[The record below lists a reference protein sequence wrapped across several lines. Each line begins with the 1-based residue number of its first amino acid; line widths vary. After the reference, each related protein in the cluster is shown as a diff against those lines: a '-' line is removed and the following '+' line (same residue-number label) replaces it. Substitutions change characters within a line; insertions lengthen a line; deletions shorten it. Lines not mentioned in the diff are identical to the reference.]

1 MTTTIRFLGASGTV
15 TGSKYLV
22 KTPASELLIDLGLFQ
37 GSRDWREKNWNKPP
51 IELSTIDAVLLTHAH
66 IDHTG
71 LIPRYYRE
79 GLRCPIYASRP
90 TEDLCRLL
98 LPDSGRLQEEEASY
112 RSKYDRSRHH
122 PPLPLYT
129 EEDARNCL
137 ELLRAV
143 EMSKPMDIPNTDCKA
158 RWDVAGH
165 ILGAATLTLETPDG
179 SITFSGDLGR
189 YNDPVI
195 LPPTQIKFGKLLLVE
210 STYGDR
216 FHDDADVEEELGNVV
231 RETSERG
238 GVLVIP
244 SFAVGRT
251 QSLLYFLRRLKES
264 GRITDLPIII
274 DSPMA
279 TDATEIY
286 LRHQELL
293 GPGVLAD
300 LAKGIRP
307 FSPSKLAFTRDREQS
322 KFINKQE
329 GPFIVISASGMLT
342 GGRILHHLMHRLG
355 DPKNTI
361 LFVGFQP
368 PGSKGDLLQ
377 SGIKSLRL
385 MKEEIP
391 VRAQVRT
398 IGGLSAHGDQRDL
411 LRWCS
416 SGDGRPDR
424 VMVLHGEPGA
434 AKVFSEKLSKDL
446 NWNSRVAKFDEEITL

>member
-1 MTTTIRFLGASGTV
+1 MG
-15 TGSKYLV
+15 
-22 KTPASELLIDLGLFQ
+22 
-37 GSRDWREKNWNKPP
+37 
-51 IELSTIDAVLLTHAH
+51 STI
-66 IDHTG
+66 
-71 LIPRYYRE
+71 
-79 GLRCPIYASRP
+79 
-90 TEDLCRLL
+90 
-98 LPDSGRLQEEEASY
+98 
-112 RSKYDRSRHH
+112 
-122 PPLPLYT
+122 
-129 EEDARNCL
+129 
-137 ELLRAV
+137 
-143 EMSKPMDIPNTDCKA
+143 DIPNTDCRA

-179 SITFSGDLGR
+179 IITFSGDLGR

-195 LPPTQIKFGKLLLVE
+195 LPPTKIKFGKLLLIE

-216 FHDDADVEEELGNVV
+216 YHEETDVEDDLCEVV
-231 RETSERG
+231 KDTVDRG

-251 QSLLYFLRRLKES
+251 QALLFYLKRLKEAV
-264 GRITDLPIII
+264 RIADIPIII

-286 LRHQELL
+286 LRHQKLL
-293 GPGVLAD
+293 GQGVLDD
-300 LAKGIRP
+300 LAKGERP
-307 FSPSKLAFTRDREQS
+307 FSPNKLAFTRDREQS

-342 GGRILHHLMHRLG
+342 GGRVLHHLMHRLG
-355 DPKNTI
+355 DPRNTI

-391 VRAQVRT
+391 VRAQIRT

-411 LRWCS
+411 LRWCKT
-416 SGDGRPDR
+416 GEGTPER
-424 VMVLHGEPGA
+424 VMVVHGEPA
-434 AKVFSEKLSKDL
+434 SAQTFSDKLNKEL
-446 NWNSRVAKFDEEITL
+446 GWNSRVAKFDEEITL